1 MLWLLAWCFGSLL
14 TSTSSRCDSASFSC
28 SWNYFPLIGLTCSAL
43 GWGLLPC
50 LAVFCFVMLSCF
62 LLEACCFLNG
72 GGSSRVNE
80 VELGEGGG
88 RNGEEGSGGWDILY
102 KRRIYFQ
109 LKLIIHKNLCTSVTT
124 LLEHVNQVFKEIS
137 KWRNNRNRY
146 TYYTYGPHC
155 VLIFPWYFY
164 NTAILDICLHRNTH
178 AINFDL
184 HFFSSV
190 KIITKL

>member
-1 MLWLLAWCFGSLL
+1 MLPETEAGSTGPAYGSTRFSVYMLWLLAWCFGSLL

-88 RNGEEGSGGWDILY
+88 RVVRREVVVGIYCIREGS
-102 KRRIYFQ
+102 
-109 LKLIIHKNLCTSVTT
+109 
-124 LLEHVNQVFKEIS
+124 
-137 KWRNNRNRY
+137 
-146 TYYTYGPHC
+146 
-155 VLIFPWYFY
+155 IF
-164 NTAILDICLHRNTH
+164 N
-178 AINFDL
+178 
-184 HFFSSV
+184 
-190 KIITKL
+190 